1 MLAPAFLPKFR
12 IVAFLLEHAPQIVI
26 RTAAELRILSIII
39 LAAASKQHCFDPGSW
54 SIPSIMILAAA
65 SWSLLDNV
73 FWIQLMLNVIINT
86 MGQAKPDS

>member
-1 MLAPAFLPKFR
+1 MLAPACLPKFR
-12 IVAFLLEHAPQIVI
+12 IVAFLLEHAPQIVL
-26 RTAAELRILSIII
+26 RTAAILSII
-39 LAAASKQHCFDPGSW
+39 S
-54 SIPSIMILAAA
+54 LAAA

>member
-1 MLAPAFLPKFR
+1 MLAPAFIPNVRL
-12 IVAFLLEHAPQIVI
+12 VAFLLEHAPQIVI
-26 RTAAELRILSIII
+26 MTAAELRILSII
-39 LAAASKQHCFDPGSW
+39 
-54 SIPSIMILAAA
+54 ILAAA

>member
-1 MLAPAFLPKFR
+1 MLAPACLPNVR

-26 RTAAELRILSIII
+26 RTAAELKILSIII
-39 LAAASKQHCFDPGSW
+39 L
-54 SIPSIMILAAA
+54 
-65 SWSLLDNV
+65 WSLLDNV